1 MLGTQNFELSE
12 GHTGTLR
19 LQDRKEFLNLINPK
33 RIMKRKIKKKNIEDL
48 KNKSRTSVN
57 QIPKKRR
64 RNVESHTKKIVGT
77 YIITK
82 N

>member
-1 MLGTQNFELSE
+1 
-12 GHTGTLR
+12 
-19 LQDRKEFLNLINPK
+19 
-33 RIMKRKIKKKNIEDL
+33 MKRKIKKKNIEDL

-57 QIPKKRR
+57 QIPKKPR
-64 RNVESHTKKIVGT
+64 RNVESRTKKIVGT